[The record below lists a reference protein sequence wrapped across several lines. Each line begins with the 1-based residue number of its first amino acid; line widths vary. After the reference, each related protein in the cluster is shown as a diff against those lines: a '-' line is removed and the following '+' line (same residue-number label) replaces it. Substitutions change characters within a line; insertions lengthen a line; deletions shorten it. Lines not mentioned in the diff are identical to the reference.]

1 MVLVFFLLVIL
12 FFSMGQTFI
21 LAGDPPLL
29 QVYLD
34 GAILQFDVPPCFR
47 QGVPLFPLR
56 KIFEEIGYDV
66 SWEADAQRAVLRGP
80 DRLIVLYPQNPL
92 YSVNGNVYR
101 MVKPPLI
108 EKGRIIVG
116 VDFLLESKCFKD
128 VALDES
134 SGILCLEHADGKSGR
149 LPSPSNGSGYP
160 NEYQA
165 RFVEVLL
172 PLGNRVEV
180 GESFDIV
187 ITAPLVEDIYSYEIR
202 FFYNPEIIK
211 IKDIKNYSYKQQE
224 DFYLKRINNREGSA
238 EYALTVL
245 GYREEMSSR
254 SQLAVIEAIAFREG
268 AVPFL
273 ETTLHVKLLDNT
285 ASLIPV
291 ALEEKTLYTGSGTL
305 GKGI

>member
-1 MVLVFFLLVIL
+1 MKSVFSITL
-12 FFSMGQTFI
+12 
-21 LAGDPPLL
+21 
-29 QVYLD
+29 
-34 GAILQFDVPPCFR
+34 
-47 QGVPLFPLR
+47 
-56 KIFEEIGYDV
+56 K
-66 SWEADAQRAVLRGP
+66 
-80 DRLIVLYPQNPL
+80 
-92 YSVNGNVYR
+92 
-101 MVKPPLI
+101 
-108 EKGRIIVG
+108 
-116 VDFLLESKCFKD
+116 
-128 VALDES
+128 S
-134 SGILCLEHADGKSGR
+134 S
-149 LPSPSNGSGYP
+149 
-160 NEYQA
+160 
-165 RFVEVLL
+165 
-172 PLGNRVEV
+172 
-180 GESFDIV
+180 
-187 ITAPLVEDIYSYEIR
+187 
-202 FFYNPEIIK
+202 K